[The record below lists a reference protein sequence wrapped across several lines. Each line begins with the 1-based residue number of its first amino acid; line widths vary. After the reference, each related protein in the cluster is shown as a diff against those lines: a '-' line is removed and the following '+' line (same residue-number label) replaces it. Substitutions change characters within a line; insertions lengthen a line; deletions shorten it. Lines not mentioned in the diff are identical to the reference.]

1 MATLLPNGKQQ
12 FLDSNGEPL
21 ASGLVYFY
29 VPGTTTPKN
38 TWQNAS
44 QSILNTNPVVL
55 DGSGQAVIYGV
66 GSYRQIVR
74 DVDGNLIWD
83 QTVEAPAQ
91 SGGTITDSVVAAN
104 YSGP

>member
-12 FLDSNGEPL
+12 FVDDNGDPL
-21 ASGLVYFY
+21 AGGFVYFY
-29 VPGTTTPKN
+29 IPGTTTPKN
-38 TWQNAS
+38 TYQNSA

-55 DGSGQAVIYGV
+55 DAAGQAVIYGS
-66 GSYRQIVR
+66 GTYRQIVR
-74 DVDGNLIWD
+74 DADGNLIWD
-83 QTVEAPAQ
+83 QPVEAPAQ